1 MTCTSRIYGWSSDNT
16 NSTTLSGPPVPSTKV
31 AELPE
36 ITTPSPS
43 SSPASASF
51 LSSGGW
57 SLRTIDGQSIPAT
70 GYRLPPDPKKPLD
83 PPKYLQYGFVYFY
96 TDEAGFDNDCEDL
109 LRSEGTAIA
118 SYGITS
124 IPTATFEGINRKSYT
139 GRFHNNHETNAG
151 DLGAGKYQAP
161 MTITSTG
168 GVPSIITVRVSVD
181 IFIADVTYTLVF
193 QR

>member
-1 MTCTSRIYGWSSDNT
+1 MRAARTAPALALCVVFVGLVLPACDVIRFTQPCFGRKFDEQRL
-16 NSTTLSGPPVPSTKV
+16 TLTDPDRLDGHWV
-31 AELPE
+31 
-36 ITTPSPS
+36 
-43 SSPASASF
+43 
-51 LSSGGW
+51 LS
-57 SLRTIDGQSIPAT
+57 TIDGQSIPAT

-83 PPKYLQYGFVYFY
+83 PPKYLQFGVVNFS
-96 TDEAGFDNDCEDL
+96 TDEAGFDNDCNLL

-118 SYGITS
+118 DYGVTNIATTS
-124 IPTATFEGINRKSYT
+124 LNGINRKSYA

-151 DLGAGKYQAP
+151 YLGAGKYQAP

>member
-1 MTCTSRIYGWSSDNT
+1 MRAARTAPALALCVVLVGLVLPACDVIALTQPCYDTKFNNESS
-16 NSTTLSGPPVPSTKV
+16 TLTDPQGL
-31 AELPE
+31 E
-36 ITTPSPS
+36 
-43 SSPASASF
+43 
-51 LSSGGW
+51 GGW

-83 PPKYLQYGFVYFY
+83 PPKYLQYGVLYFY
-96 TDEAGFDNDCEDL
+96 TDEAGYDNDCKDL

-118 SYGITS
+118 DYGTTN
-124 IPTATFEGINRKSYT
+124 IPTAGIDGINRKSYT

-168 GVPSIITVRVSVD
+168 GVPSSITIKATVD

-193 QR
+193 RR